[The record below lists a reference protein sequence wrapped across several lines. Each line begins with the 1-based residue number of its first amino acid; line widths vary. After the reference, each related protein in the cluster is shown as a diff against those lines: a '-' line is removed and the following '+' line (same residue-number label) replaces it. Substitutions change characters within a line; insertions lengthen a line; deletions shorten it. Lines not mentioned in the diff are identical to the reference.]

1 MAVYLPPAKI
11 AVEIVDDPTSLPVDL
26 DAFPG
31 FTVVPVCSA
40 DLRNPVARDRMV
52 KRIARAART
61 ARETR
66 EHEDG
71 DAGAPTKLE
80 RKRLLGLIDIGLD
93 LSCGVP
99 SKRPAV

>member
-31 FTVVPVCSA
+31 FTVVPVSGA
-40 DLRNPVARDRMV
+40 DLRNPMARDRMV
-52 KRIARAART
+52 KRIARAARA

-71 DAGAPTKLE
+71 GAGAPTKLE
-80 RKRLLGLIDIGLD
+80 RKQLIDLINIGLD
-93 LSCGVP
+93 LSRSVP
-99 SKRPAV
+99 SERRAV